1 MKHRLLSFVFVLTCF
16 IGVAFAQ
23 DRQVSGK
30 VTSASDG
37 TPLAGVSVA
46 VVGTTNATQTDESG
60 NYSILAG
67 SENTLNFSILGY
79 TSQRIKINGQSSVNA
94 VLVADE
100 TTLDEV
106 VVVGYGT
113 QLRKNLTTSISTV
126 GANDLKDL
134 PVANVQQALQGK
146 AAGVQITSGG
156 GRPGAPI
163 GVQIRGRASINAGN
177 DPLYVID
184 GVIMPSNNASTP
196 NSVGAG
202 ISPIANLNP
211 EDIVSVEVL
220 KDAAAASIYGS
231 RGSNGV
237 VIITTKGGSKFGNSI
252 IGASAYTGF
261 QSLTKKKDLLNASEY
276 RTLYNEAAVNAGLS
290 KVFSDAEV
298 ASPENNVNWLDEI
311 LNDNSRIN
319 SLQLSVTSGG
329 NEKTQ
334 FYTSFN
340 YLDQDG
346 LLLKGGFKRYA
357 LRGNI
362 THKIN
367 DFITL
372 GSNTALSRSQRNETP
387 VDNSIYSPFP
397 RALVAR
403 PDQPIYNNDGSFATN
418 SYNNPVHMFQS
429 ENYVNLSNA
438 FNSSYLEFQILP
450 ELKFKTA
457 VGVDFT
463 YLDQRL
469 YDPILSL
476 SGAGSNGSGSS
487 GYVQTRNLLATQT
500 LSYDKTFFSDR
511 LNLNAIAVYE
521 YQNNQRENNRVDGT
535 NFPSDLTPYLT
546 SAASI
551 TGGTS
556 NFTEYAMASALA
568 RVNLAWESKYL
579 FSASI
584 RRDGSSKFPEAGRF
598 GYFPSVS
605 AGWVISEEDF
615 LKSVESISLLKL
627 RASYGS
633 TGNQEG
639 IGNFAYRR
647 TIGGGYNYLD
657 LPGFALNAIGSPNL
671 KWESTDQFDIGV
683 DLGLFNNRLE
693 ISADYFNK
701 KTRDLLLNRPI
712 PTTTGFNSILENIGN
727 MKGSGFDFQV
737 TSRNFQKEN
746 FTWSTT
752 LNLSTYQNEITKL
765 YNDQPIDQ
773 GFVVR
778 QAVGQPLGSFFL
790 IKATGVDPLTG
801 DMTYED
807 IDGSGTIT
815 SADRQFLGNPLPK
828 FHGGFTNNLTYKNF
842 DLSVFFQYSY
852 GNDLYNL
859 GAEGTGGYGS
869 MGGVVTAT
877 APATNMFK
885 EYYDERWT
893 PENTNA
899 KYPRAVG
906 GAKGS
911 YNTQRSSRFLEDGSY
926 LRLKTLTLG
935 YNLPKSFIQKAK
947 FSNVRIYASAYNL
960 LTFTKYTGFDPEVSS
975 ELSVSSLGVDQ
986 SSIPQMKTFMLG
998 INLGL

>member
-1 MKHRLLSFVFVLTCF
+1 
-16 IGVAFAQ
+16 
-23 DRQVSGK
+23 
-30 VTSASDG
+30 
-37 TPLAGVSVA
+37 
-46 VVGTTNATQTDESG
+46 
-60 NYSILAG
+60 
-67 SENTLNFSILGY
+67 
-79 TSQRIKINGQSSVNA
+79 
-94 VLVADE
+94 
-100 TTLDEV
+100 
-106 VVVGYGT
+106 
-113 QLRKNLTTSISTV
+113 
-126 GANDLKDL
+126 
-134 PVANVQQALQGK
+134 
-146 AAGVQITSGG
+146 
-156 GRPGAPI
+156 
-163 GVQIRGRASINAGN
+163 
-177 DPLYVID
+177 
-184 GVIMPSNNASTP
+184 
-196 NSVGAG
+196 
-202 ISPIANLNP
+202 
-211 EDIVSVEVL
+211 
-220 KDAAAASIYGS
+220 
-231 RGSNGV
+231 
-237 VIITTKGGSKFGNSI
+237 
-252 IGASAYTGF
+252 
-261 QSLTKKKDLLNASEY
+261 
-276 RTLYNEAAVNAGLS
+276 
-290 KVFSDAEV
+290 
-298 ASPENNVNWLDEI
+298 
-311 LNDNSRIN
+311 
-319 SLQLSVTSGG
+319 
-329 NEKTQ
+329 
-334 FYTSFN
+334 
-340 YLDQDG
+340 
-346 LLLKGGFKRYA
+346 
-357 LRGNI
+357 
-362 THKIN
+362 
-367 DFITL
+367 
-372 GSNTALSRSQRNETP
+372 
-387 VDNSIYSPFP
+387 
-397 RALVAR
+397 
-403 PDQPIYNNDGSFATN
+403 
-418 SYNNPVHMFQS
+418 MFQS

>member
-46 VVGTTNATQTDESG
+46 VVGTTNATQTDELG

-94 VLVADE
+94 LLVADE

>member
-1 MKHRLLSFVFVLTCF
+1 MKHRLLSFIFVLTCF

>member
-1 MKHRLLSFVFVLTCF
+1 MKQKLLSLLCVMTIL
-16 IGVAFAQ
+16 IGSSFAQ
-23 DRQVSGK
+23 GRI
-30 VTSASDG
+30 VTGTVKSANDE

-46 VVGTTNATQTDESG
+46 VVGTTLATQTDGAG
-60 NYSILAG
+60 NFAIEASADA
-67 SENTLNFSILGY
+67 TLNFSILGY
-79 TSQRIKINGQSSVNA
+79 TSTRVPVNNQTQLSVS
-94 VLVADE
+94 LLADE
-100 TTLDEV
+100 TSLDEV

-126 GANDLKDL
+126 GANDIKDL

-163 GVQIRGRASINAGN
+163 GVQIRGRSSINAGN

-184 GVIMPSNNASTP
+184 GVIMPTNNATTP
-196 NSVGAG
+196 NTVGAG

-237 VIITTKGGSKFGNSI
+237 VIVTTKGGSKFGQSQI
-252 IGASAYTGF
+252 AASAYTGF
-261 QSLTKKKDLLNASEY
+261 QSLTKTKNLLSATEY
-276 RTLYNEAAVNAGLS
+276 RSLYNEAAENAGLS
-290 KVFSDAEV
+290 PVFTDEQV
-298 ASPENNVNWLDEI
+298 ANPEHDVDWLKEI
-311 LNDNSRIN
+311 VNDNSRIN
-319 SLQLSVTSGG
+319 SLNLSVTSGG

-346 LLLKGGFKRYA
+346 ALLNGGFKRYSV
-357 LRGNI
+357 RGNI
-362 THKIN
+362 THQIN

-372 GSNTALSRSQRNETP
+372 GSNTALSRSERDETP

-403 PDQPIYNNDGSFATN
+403 PDQPIYNADGSFATN

-429 ENYVNLSNA
+429 QNFVNLSNA
-438 FNSSYLEFQILP
+438 FNSSYLEANILP
-450 ELKFKTA
+450 GLRFKTA
-457 VGVDFT
+457 VGLDFT
-463 YLDQRL
+463 YLDQRI
-469 YDPILSL
+469 YNPITSL
-476 SGAGSNGSGSS
+476 SGEGSSGSANS
-487 GYVQTRNLLATQT
+487 GYVQTRNILATQT
-500 LSYDKTFFSDR
+500 LSYDKSFYDNR
-511 LNLNAIAVYE
+511 LDLNAIAVYE
-521 YQNNQRENNRVDGT
+521 YQKNQRENNRVDAT
-535 NFPSDLTPYLT
+535 NFPSDLTPYIT

-551 TGGTS
+551 TGGTAG
-556 NFTEYAMASALA
+556 FTEYAMASALA
-568 RVNLAWESKYL
+568 RVNLGWEGRYL
-579 FSASI
+579 LSASI
-584 RRDGSSKFPEAGRF
+584 RRDGSSKFPQAGRF

-605 AGWVISEEDF
+605 AGWVVSEESF
-615 LKSVESISLLKL
+615 LKGIDVISLLKV

-647 TIGGGYNYLD
+647 AIAGGFNYLD
-657 LPGFALNAIGSPNL
+657 LPGFALSAIGSPDL
-671 KWESTDQFDIGV
+671 RWESTDQIDVGI

-693 ISADYFNK
+693 LAADYYSK
-701 KTRDLLLNRPI
+701 TTRDLLLNRPI
-712 PTTTGFNSILENIGN
+712 PSTTGFSTILENIGN
-727 MKGSGFDFQV
+727 MKGSGFDFQL
-737 TSRNFQKEN
+737 TSRNFQGN
-746 FTWSTT
+746 DFTWSTT
-752 LNLSTYQNEITKL
+752 LNLSTYRNEITKL
-765 YNDQPIDQ
+765 FNDQPIDQ

-778 QAVGQPLGSFFL
+778 QAVGQPLGAFYL
-790 IKATGVDPLTG
+790 IKATGVDPETG

-807 IDGSGTIT
+807 IDGSGSIT
-815 SADRQFLGNPLPK
+815 AADRQFLGNPLPK
-828 FHGGFTNNLTYKNF
+828 FHGGFTNNVTYKNF
-842 DLSVFFQYSY
+842 DLNVFFQYSY

-869 MGGVVTAT
+869 LGGVVSGT
-877 APATNMFK
+877 APATNMFR
-885 EYYDERWT
+885 EYYEDRWT
-893 PENTNA
+893 PENVNA

-906 GAKGS
+906 GATGS
-911 YNTQRSSRFLEDGSY
+911 YNTQRSSRYLEDGSY

-935 YNLPKSFIQKAK
+935 YTLPKSVVEKAK

-975 ELSVSSLGVDQ
+975 EISVSGLGVDQ
-986 SSIPQMKTFMLG
+986 SSIPQMKTFMIG
-998 INLGL
+998 VNLGL